1 MKENHLRIRISE
13 SQMKDLV
20 RTITKNDFTSKS
32 EFVRQAI
39 TEKIKNL
46 KPNGH
51 KRTQRSKK

>member
-20 RTITKNDFTSKS
+20 KTITKHDFTSKS

-39 TEKIKNL
+39 TEKIQKTEKNGL
-46 KPNGH
+46 QKT
-51 KRTQRSKK
+51 KRSKK